1 MSIFDQLGSLL
12 QQYTGGSA
20 PANEQDALNH
30 FDTVA
35 AQAPQSSVAD
45 AISAV
50 FRSPQTGTF
59 GQNISQ
65 IFSQSNPDQ
74 RAGILGQLLSAVG
87 PGALAGL
94 GGLLGG
100 GLLGGASSG
109 QVSPQQAE
117 QVSPAAVE
125 QMANQAERHDP
136 SIIERAGSFYAQ
148 HPTLVKAL
156 GAGAAVL
163 AMKHI
168 ADNRGA

>member
-1 MSIFDQLGSLL
+1 MGIFDQLSGVL
-12 QQYTGGSA
+12 QQYAGGST
-20 PANEQDALNH
+20 PANNQDALNH
-30 FDTVA
+30 YDTVT

-74 RAGILGQLLSAVG
+74 RAGILGQLLNSVG

-94 GGLLGG
+94 GGMF
-100 GLLGGASSG
+100 SG
-109 QVSPQQAE
+109 SQVSPQQAQ
-117 QVSPAAVE
+117 QVDPAAVE
-125 QMANQAERHDP
+125 QMANQAEQHDP
-136 SIIERAGSFYAQ
+136 SIIDRAGSFYAQ
-148 HPTLVKAL
+148 HPTLIKAL

-168 ADNRGA
+168 ADNRGT

>member
-1 MSIFDQLGSLL
+1 MSLFDQLGGLL
-12 QQYTGGSA
+12 QQYTGGNT
-20 PANEQDALNH
+20 PANEQDALHH

-35 AQAPQSSVAD
+35 AQAPQSTVAS
-45 AISAV
+45 AISSV

-65 IFSQSNPDQ
+65 IFAQSNPEQ
-74 RAGILGQLLSAVG
+74 RAGILGQLLNSVG

-94 GGLLGG
+94 SGMLGG
-100 GLLGGASSG
+100 GQT

-125 QMANQAERHDP
+125 AMANQAQQHDP
-136 SIIERAGSFYAQ
+136 SIIDRAGSFYAQ

-163 AMKHI
+163 AMKHF
-168 ADNRGA
+168 ADSRGS

>member
-1 MSIFDQLGSLL
+1 MGLFDQLGGVL
-12 QQYTGGSA
+12 QQYTGGNA

-35 AQAPQSSVAD
+35 AQAPQSTVAN

-65 IFSQSNPDQ
+65 IFAQSNPDQ
-74 RAGILGQLLSAVG
+74 RAGILGQLLSSVG

-94 GGLLGG
+94 GGMF
-100 GLLGGASSG
+100 GGASPAP
-109 QVSPQQAE
+109 VSPEQAQQI
-117 QVSPAAVE
+117 SPAAVE
-125 QMANQAERHDP
+125 HMANQAQQQDP
-136 SIIERAGSFYAQ
+136 SIIDRAGSFYAQ

-168 ADNRGA
+168 ADSRGA

>member
-1 MSIFDQLGSLL
+1 MSILDQLGGLL
-12 QQYTGGSA
+12 QQYAGGNT
-20 PANEQDALNH
+20 PANEQDALHH

-35 AQAPQSSVAD
+35 SQAPQSTVAN

-65 IFSQSNPDQ
+65 MYAQSNPEQ
-74 RAGILGQLLSAVG
+74 RAGILGQLLSSLG
-87 PGALAGL
+87 PAALAGL
-94 GGLLGG
+94 GGMLGG
-100 GLLGGASSG
+100 GLLGGTQT
-109 QVSPQQAE
+109 QVSPQQAQ

-125 QMANQAERHDP
+125 AMANQAEQHDP
-136 SIIERAGSFYAQ
+136 SIIDRASSFYAQ

-168 ADNRGA
+168 ADSRGM

>member
-1 MSIFDQLGSLL
+1 MSLFDQLGGVL
-12 QQYTGGSA
+12 QQYAGGNR
-20 PANEQDALNH
+20 PAEEQDALHH

-35 AQAPQSSVAD
+35 TQAPQSTIAN

-65 IFSQSNPDQ
+65 IFAQSDPEQ
-74 RAGILGQLLSAVG
+74 RAGILGQLLSSVG

-94 GGLLGG
+94 DGMFGS
-100 GLLGGASSG
+100 APAP
-109 QVSPQQAE
+109 VTPEQAQ

-125 QMANQAERHDP
+125 HMANQAQERDP
-136 SIIERAGSFYAQ
+136 SVIDRAAGFYAQ

-168 ADNRGA
+168 ADSRAA